1 MFKFFKNW
9 YDSHLTDP
17 NQASLAFIILFVSI
31 ILYILLATVV
41 PILVAIVL
49 AYMLEGLVH
58 RIQERSQ
65 LNRNI
70 IVLLV
75 YFFFLTLSTV
85 LLFMLLPIMLEQ
97 LTLFIKSLPSM
108 LEKGKDLL
116 SNAFTKNLN
125 ITTETQLSNIF
136 ATMNNEI
143 SSMGKSLLTYSLASA
158 GSIFETIIYMIIVP
172 ILIFFLLYDKNK
184 IYGWFKKFF
193 PEKLDLSKKAYA
205 ELDLKIGN
213 YIRCKFI
220 EIIVVWIVS
229 FIFFAILGLKY
240 SLLLSFL
247 CGVSVIIPYVG
258 AIAVTIPII
267 FVSYFQWGTSPDF
280 WYVLIAHALIQ
291 IVDGNIFVPILFS
304 DAVNIHP
311 VAILIAILFFG
322 TIWGIWG
329 VFFAIPLAVLFNTLI
344 NIWPKME
351 IKHE

>member
-1 MFKFFKNW
+1 
-9 YDSHLTDP
+9 
-17 NQASLAFIILFVSI
+17 
-31 ILYILLATVV
+31 
-41 PILVAIVL
+41 
-49 AYMLEGLVH
+49 
-58 RIQERSQ
+58 
-65 LNRNI
+65 
-70 IVLLV
+70 
-75 YFFFLTLSTV
+75 
-85 LLFMLLPIMLEQ
+85 MLLPIMLEQ

-143 SSMGKSLLTYSLASA
+143 SSVGKSLLTYSLASA

-229 FIFFAILGLKY
+229 FVFFAILGLKY
-240 SLLLSFL
+240 PLLLSFL

-351 IKHE
+351 VKHE

>member
-31 ILYILLATVV
+31 ILYILLETVV

-58 RIQERSQ
+58 RIQEKSQ

-108 LEKGKDLL
+108 LEKGKDLV
-116 SNAFTKNLN
+116 STVFTKNLN

-136 ATMNNEI
+136 VTMNNEI

-158 GSIFETIIYMIIVP
+158 GSIFETIVYMLIVP

-247 CGVSVIIPYVG
+247 CGISVIIPYVG

-344 NIWPKME
+344 NIWPKTE

>member
-108 LEKGKDLL
+108 LEKGKDLV
-116 SNAFTKNLN
+116 STVFTKNLN

-136 ATMNNEI
+136 VTMNNEI

-158 GSIFETIIYMIIVP
+158 GSIFETIVYMLIVP

-291 IVDGNIFVPILFS
+291 IVDGNVFVPILFS